1 MELSSYLNL
10 HRLWHISTFELKRL
24 FASKRGLVALC
35 AFSLV
40 WLLILRFLISESV
53 AVIASPD
60 FAAFASG
67 LLNTIGIEAVLNWPV
82 AELSVYW
89 LIALLCFPTL
99 CILMCND
106 QTVGDRERGTIRFLV
121 LRSSRLELLLGRFLG
136 QMLVLTILIAL
147 TLSSTLI
154 LVALRD
160 GSLVSQGL
168 HMSDFISLN
177 IILALCPYVALMSL
191 FNTFARSP
199 RLTVVSVIIFF
210 IAGGFIVKML
220 VWQFPALNFLDYI
233 FPGVQINQMKSL
245 SVSTAVV
252 AAITVGQTVIY
263 LFLAER
269 ILARSSI

>member
-10 HRLWHISTFELKRL
+10 NRLWHISTFELKRL
-24 FASKRGLVALC
+24 FASKRGLIALC

-40 WLLILRFLISESV
+40 WLLILRFIISESV
-53 AVIASPD
+53 TIIASPD
-60 FAAFASG
+60 YASFASG
-67 LLNTIGIEAVLNWPV
+67 LLNSIGIERVLNWPV

-89 LIALLCFPTL
+89 LVALFCFPTL
-99 CILMCND
+99 CILLCND

-121 LRSSRLELLLGRFLG
+121 LRSSRLELLIGRFLG
-136 QMLVLTILIAL
+136 QMLVLAILVAL
-147 TLSSTLI
+147 TVSSSLI
-154 LVALRD
+154 LVAIRD

-168 HMSDFISLN
+168 QMSDFISLN
-177 IILALCPYVALMSL
+177 IILAMSPYVALMSL
-191 FNTFARSP
+191 FNTFARSA

-210 IAGGFIVKML
+210 IAGGFVVKML
-220 VWQFPALNFLDYI
+220 IWQFPMLDVLNYI

-245 SVSTAVV
+245 SISTPIV
-252 AAITVGQTVIY
+252 AAITMGQTVVY